1 MTDTSTAHLRRPP
14 ELQDELDRLWAM
26 SVDERIAAMRSNRL
40 TYHQLCAW
48 SARQPDE
55 VPRLL
60 TGDGDLFGGGEFE
73 WLARYMSELADTHP
87 PAPTTT
93 APSTRSD
100 TPAR

>member
-1 MTDTSTAHLRRPP
+1 MTDISTADLRRPP

-26 SVDERIAAMRSNRL
+26 SVDERIAAMRADRL

-48 SARQPDE
+48 SARHPDE

-73 WLARYMSELADTHP
+73 WLARYMPELADTD
-87 PAPTTT
+87 PAPTT
-93 APSTRSD
+93 APPHSTQHGL
-100 TPAR
+100 